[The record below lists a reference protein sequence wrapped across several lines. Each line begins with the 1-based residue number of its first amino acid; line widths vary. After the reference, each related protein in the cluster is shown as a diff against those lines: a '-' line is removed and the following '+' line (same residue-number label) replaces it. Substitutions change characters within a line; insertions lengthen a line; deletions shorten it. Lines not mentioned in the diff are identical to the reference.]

1 ELKVLWQWEADVSSA
16 APVSLDQPRGD
27 DGSAEFSP
35 TMLAPRS
42 TDATVEDELT
52 QERELEL
59 MRDAVLGLKDQERT
73 VLTLY
78 YFEELRLHE
87 IATVLGLTE
96 SRVSQIRSKAISRL
110 REKLGKLRE

>member
-1 ELKVLWQWEADVSSA
+1 VSSA
-16 APVSLDQPRGD
+16 APVSLDQPRGG

-35 TMLAPRS
+35 TLLAPRS
-42 TDATVEDELT
+42 PDARVEDELA

-59 MRDAVLGLKDQERT
+59 MRDAVLGLTDQERT
-73 VLTLY
+73 LLTVDY
-78 YFEELRLHE
+78 SEELRLHE

-96 SRVSQIRSKAISRL
+96 SRVSQLRSNGISRR